1 MGCNSSSPGTK
12 EAAGPSAYLT
22 ESQGEAVLPSGS
34 RRPSYWRNHS
44 SNLDDGFDDKF
55 DVASE
60 NADATAFVDRL
71 LRECS
76 SKDPSSYAITKILRV
91 EDSAMWRRYQQSKT
105 ELSRRRGGKCVPAM
119 DVAASRGQVTTKA
132 LIRASAAQEASLS
145 SLSSSSS
152 SSSSSSAAAAR
163 FLANLDLQV
172 NEYYLWHGTNRSA
185 FEAIAEDGFLFDEE
199 RAHSGR
205 YGPGIYFAEDSAKSL
220 EYSCEKDGT
229 VLPEKCMLLC
239 RVCFGEFHLTNELAD
254 DNAAA
259 VARAMDRDSLLAA
272 ADGEPREF
280 IVFDPARVYP
290 EYALVIDTEGDTEHY

>member
-1 MGCNSSSPGTK
+1 MGCNSSSPCTK
-12 EAAGPSAYLT
+12 EADGPSAYLT

-132 LIRASAAQEASLS
+132 LIRASAAQEGVVVVAVVVFVVVVAAVVVVGVGGCTGPGEPDQQNSTTLARTVRSALEVIAETASFDQERERSGHGPASTSPRTAPTS
-145 SLSSSSS
+145 ST
-152 SSSSSSAAAAR
+152 AAR
-163 FLANLDLQV
+163 RTARCCR
-172 NEYYLWHGTNRSA
+172 RSA
-185 FEAIAEDGFLFDEE
+185 G
-199 RAHSGR
+199 
-205 YGPGIYFAEDSAKSL
+205 
-220 EYSCEKDGT
+220 
-229 VLPEKCMLLC
+229 VC
-239 RVCFGEFHLTNELAD
+239 RVCFGEFHHER
-254 DNAAA
+254 
-259 VARAMDRDSLLAA
+259 ARRRQRRGRRARHGSRLAA
-272 ADGEPREF
+272 GSGREEPREF
-280 IVFDPARVYP
+280 IVFDLARGTVRPAV
-290 EYALVIDTEGDTEHY
+290 DTEGT